1 MAKRRVVV
9 VLSGLIMI
17 GVGFGCAQAQEQT
30 HESGL
35 TPQDYIDIQQLY
47 ARYVRAVDMG
57 GSGDGS
63 DYLALFTEDATF
75 EEKGKLENIFEY
87 ADMREMVQGY
97 HVSLQKNGY
106 SSRHVFTGLYISQ
119 TPDGA
124 QGSVY
129 ALRFNVTATP
139 PVVLQS
145 GVYEDT
151 LVKTPSGWRFKK
163 RVFKPSNTYEPGM
176 PVGLP

>member
-17 GVGFGCAQAQEQT
+17 GVGFGCTPVQEQA
-30 HESGL
+30 HESSL
-35 TPQDYIDIQQLY
+35 NPQDYIYIQQLY

-63 DYLALFTEDATF
+63 DYLALFAEDATF

-119 TPDGA
+119 TPEGA

-163 RVFKPSNTYEPGM
+163 RLFKPSNTYEPGM

>member
-1 MAKRRVVV
+1 MAKRRAVV
-9 VLSGLIMI
+9 VLSGLIML
-17 GVGFGCAQAQEQT
+17 GAGFGCTPVQGQA
-30 HESGL
+30 HESSL

-75 EEKGKLENIFEY
+75 EEKGKLEHIYEY
-87 ADMREMVQGY
+87 ADMQEMIQGY
-97 HVSLQKNGY
+97 HASLQKNGY

-119 TPDGA
+119 TPEGA

-163 RVFKPSNTYEPGM
+163 RIFKPSNTYEPGM

>member
-17 GVGFGCAQAQEQT
+17 GVGFGCTPAQEQA
-30 HESGL
+30 HESSL
-35 TPQDYIDIQQLY
+35 TPQDYINIQQLY

-75 EEKGKLENIFEY
+75 EEKGKLAFSSPI
-87 ADMREMVQGY
+87 ADMREKIQGY
-97 HVSLQKNGY
+97 HASLQKNGY
-106 SSRHVFTGLYISQ
+106 SSRHVFTGLYIIQ
-119 TPDGA
+119 TPEGA

-139 PVVLQS
+139 PGVLQS

-151 LVKTPSGWRFKK
+151 LVKTSGGWRFKK
-163 RVFKPSNTYEPGM
+163 RIFKPSNTYEPGM